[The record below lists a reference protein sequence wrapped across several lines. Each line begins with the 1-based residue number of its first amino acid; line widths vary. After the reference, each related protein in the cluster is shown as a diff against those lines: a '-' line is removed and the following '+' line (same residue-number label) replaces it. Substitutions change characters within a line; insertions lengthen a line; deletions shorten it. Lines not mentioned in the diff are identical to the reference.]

1 MRGILGAA
9 TPAPS
14 TTAERVCSP
23 GTLASRI
30 EDAVFQVYGGAG
42 DLSMSG
48 VWNFS
53 SGEMQRNTRDVA
65 RGERR
70 AEGGGPTADGIA

>member
-1 MRGILGAA
+1 M
-9 TPAPS
+9 
-14 TTAERVCSP
+14 
-23 GTLASRI
+23 
-30 EDAVFQVYGGAG
+30 YGGAG

-65 RGERR
+65 RGM
-70 AEGGGPTADGIA
+70 APAAGAPEGSLPRITRSGSYNTGAAAPAAAQWSALEDED